1 MNPKSLF
8 KYLKLRWPFTLV
20 VGYMAFSM
28 VLRATTSVDICI
40 PCLWETC
47 FGFHCPG
54 CGLTRA
60 TIAIMQLDF
69 SKAYEC
75 NPLVY
80 LVLPAG
86 AFYTFLDYRKNTT
99 TVSKG

>member
-1 MNPKSLF
+1 MYYMKI
-8 KYLKLRWPFTLV
+8 RWPFAV
-20 VGYMAFSM
+20 IAAYMIFSM
-28 VLRATTSVDICI
+28 VLRATTQIDICI

-69 SKAYEC
+69 YKAYEC

-86 AFYTFLDYRKNTT
+86 AFYTFLDYRKNTK
-99 TVSKG
+99 SFYEG

>member
-1 MNPKSLF
+1 MHLNRF
-8 KYLKLRWPFTLV
+8 ITYLKLRWPFALV
-20 VGYMAFSM
+20 IGYMIFSM
-28 VLRATTSVDICI
+28 ILRATTAIDLCI

-69 SKAYEC
+69 TKAYEC
-75 NPLVY
+75 NPLVF

-86 AFYTFLDYRKNTT
+86 AFYTFLDYKKTNKTLH
-99 TVSKG
+99 KG